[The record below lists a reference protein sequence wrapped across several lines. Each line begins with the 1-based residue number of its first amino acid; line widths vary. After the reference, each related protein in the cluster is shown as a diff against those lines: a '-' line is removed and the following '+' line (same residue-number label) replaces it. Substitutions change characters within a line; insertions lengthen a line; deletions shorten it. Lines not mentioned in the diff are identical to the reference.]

1 VVFNHCI
8 RPRPSSSS
16 FILDGQAPS
25 TGKHERTSVRTIDHR
40 FAAKKPKIERVNLL
54 GGTDMRYKGDNT
66 MGRFSVE
73 FEVANGRD
81 IMQVELGQLSAD
93 KVRRV
98 RLQGVVDPG
107 ATRLVLPTR
116 VVKKLGLPVI
126 QRIPVRYA
134 DGRKAR
140 RDLVDYARVYLQ
152 GRQGLVDAIA
162 EPKRRTALIGAF
174 VLEVLDFLVDCQK
187 QRLVP
192 RDPKHIMA
200 EIE

>member
-1 VVFNHCI
+1 MQTVAE
-8 RPRPSSSS
+8 RP
-16 FILDGQAPS
+16 
-25 TGKHERTSVRTIDHR
+25 TKKE
-40 FAAKKPKIERVNLL
+40 AK
-54 GGTDMRYKGDNT
+54 

-81 IMQVELGQLSAD
+81 IMLVELGQLSPE

-98 RLQGVVDPG
+98 RIQGVVDPG
-107 ATRLVLPTR
+107 ATRLVLPSS
-116 VVKKLGLPVI
+116 VVQQIGLPFI
-126 QRIPVRYA
+126 EKIPVRYA

-140 RDLVDYARVYLQ
+140 RDLVNYARVEIQ
-152 GRQGLVDAIA
+152 GRKGLVDAIA
-162 EPKRRTALIGAF
+162 EPRRKTALIGAF

>member
-1 VVFNHCI
+1 
-8 RPRPSSSS
+8 
-16 FILDGQAPS
+16 
-25 TGKHERTSVRTIDHR
+25 
-40 FAAKKPKIERVNLL
+40 
-54 GGTDMRYKGDNT
+54 MRYKGDNT

>member
-1 VVFNHCI
+1 
-8 RPRPSSSS
+8 
-16 FILDGQAPS
+16 
-25 TGKHERTSVRTIDHR
+25 
-40 FAAKKPKIERVNLL
+40 
-54 GGTDMRYKGDNT
+54 MRNKGDNN

-98 RLQGVVDPG
+98 RMQGVVDPG
-107 ATRLVLPTR
+107 ATRLMLPTR

-126 QRIPVRYA
+126 QKIPVRYA
-134 DGRKAR
+134 DGRNAR

-162 EPKRRTALIGAF
+162 EPKRKTALIGAF